1 MAGRRLPSGSAGT
14 VSAMEQEHIDR
25 QPPRDAEE
33 EAEQDEL
40 MRGGAEQAATELST
54 SAPAADLDRAD
65 EG

>member
-1 MAGRRLPSGSAGT
+1 
-14 VSAMEQEHIDR
+14 MEQEHIDR